1 MTMRMTIVVWLHIW
15 LGSSSDKLG
24 SSTPFGR
31 WYSAN
36 EGIIQ
41 VDSEGDSLENG
52 SFTLEP
58 PHLTNVKWGAICPPP
73 AMRMRE
79 STHATPTQ
87 SMEDRE
93 GQLQL
98 KNAKWGLRMHSLL
111 LSESFPPFSFSLF
124 HTHFHFHWYIWE
136 KKISCCSNQ
145 QQLHWCPKNPLPLY
159 NLSFLN
165 ISLCL

>member
-1 MTMRMTIVVWLHIW
+1 MIQKVTALRMVASPLNP
-15 LGSSSDKLG
+15 LNSEMSSG
-24 SSTPFGR
+24 VRHFH
-31 WYSAN
+31 
-36 EGIIQ
+36 
-41 VDSEGDSLENG
+41 
-52 SFTLEP
+52 
-58 PHLTNVKWGAICPPP
+58 HLQWEWERK
-73 AMRMRE
+73 
-79 STHATPTQ
+79 STHATSTQ

-136 KKISCCSNQ
+136 RKISCCSNQ